1 MKNLF
6 FTQIKYRFNYIC
18 NQIFKEY
25 FKKRIQ
31 LDWRLTTKRYDILNS
46 IIKNQNYK
54 NYLEIGC
61 DQDATFNEVKIEN
74 KIGVDPKSG
83 GTIRKTS
90 DDFFK
95 GNKLFFDII
104 FIDGL
109 HIYEQ
114 VKKDI
119 NNALNF
125 LKPSGVILLHDCLP
139 LKIRDQMVPR
149 SHDHWNGDTW
159 KAIVEART
167 RNDLD
172 TYTCEADHGIGII
185 FKRDNKQIL
194 KLDNTNFKSL
204 KFKDYYYNYNN
215 FMNPIKEKQ
224 ITDLFQ

>member
-31 LDWRLTTKRYDILNS
+31 LDWRLTTKRYDILNN

-95 GNKLFFDII
+95 GNKLFFDI
-104 FIDGL
+104 
-109 HIYEQ
+109 
-114 VKKDI
+114 
-119 NNALNF
+119 
-125 LKPSGVILLHDCLP
+125 KPIQRH
-139 LKIRDQMVPR
+139 
-149 SHDHWNGDTW
+149 
-159 KAIVEART
+159 
-167 RNDLD
+167 
-172 TYTCEADHGIGII
+172 
-185 FKRDNKQIL
+185 
-194 KLDNTNFKSL
+194 
-204 KFKDYYYNYNN
+204 
-215 FMNPIKEKQ
+215 
-224 ITDLFQ
+224 